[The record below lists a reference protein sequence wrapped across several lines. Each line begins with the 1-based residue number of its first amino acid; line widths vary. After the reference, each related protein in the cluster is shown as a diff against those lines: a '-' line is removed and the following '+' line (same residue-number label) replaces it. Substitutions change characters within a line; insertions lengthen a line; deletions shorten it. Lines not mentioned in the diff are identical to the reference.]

1 MNVEKTKSSKWER
14 LGLVFKPNTELKW
27 SRSHAMVPTPL
38 KLDDKQLIYYSSR
51 NIFNQSSIGCFEIQL
66 SDKPFLVQ
74 SNATPLLEP
83 GDLGCFDDNGVTP
96 SCAIELSSGDIA
108 LYYIGWNPGST
119 TRVNLFGGLAIS
131 DDRGKSFVRWS
142 KAPILERTPTDP
154 YMNTAPWV
162 VATDGGYRMYYVSG
176 LGWTNK
182 DSPRYNIK
190 VAFSSDGYKWERSGT
205 VVLDFSSPDETA
217 LARPFVIKEDG
228 IWKMWVTRR
237 VGEYAI
243 AYAESNDGLH
253 WERKDSSFGLEPNGE
268 GEEQYMTAYSAVVR
282 SGQEYFMFY
291 NGTNYGMNGI
301 LLARN
306 KF

>member
-1 MNVEKTKSSKWER
+1 MDVRKADSSKWER
-14 LGLVFKPNTELKW
+14 LGLIFKPNTELKW

-38 KLDDKQLIYYSSR
+38 QLDGKQLIYYSSR
-51 NIFNQSSIGCFEIQL
+51 NILNQSSIGSFEIEL
-66 SDKPFLVQ
+66 SEKPLVVK
-74 SNATPLLEP
+74 SNGSPLLGP

-96 SCAIELSSGDIA
+96 SCAIELPSGDIA

-131 DDRGKSFVRWS
+131 DDKGKNFVRWS
-142 KAPILERTPTDP
+142 KAPILERTRTDP
-154 YMNTAPWV
+154 YINTAPWV
-162 VATDGGYRMYYVSG
+162 VATEGGYRMYYVSG

-190 VAFSSDGYKWERSGT
+190 IAYSSDGYKWERSGT
-205 VVLDFSSPDETA
+205 VVLDFSSADETA
-217 LARPFVIKEDG
+217 LARPYVIKENG

-253 WERKDSSFGLEPNGE
+253 WERKDNSFGLEPNGE

-282 SGQEYFMFY
+282 SGREYFMFY

>member
-1 MNVEKTKSSKWER
+1 MDVQNAKNNKWER
-14 LGLVFKPNTELKW
+14 LGLIFKPNTELKW
-27 SRSHAMVPTPL
+27 SKSHAMVPTPL
-38 KLDDKQLIYYSSR
+38 NLDGRQLIYYSSR
-51 NIFNQSSIGCFEIQL
+51 NILNQSSIGCFEIQL
-66 SDKPFLVQ
+66 SEKPFVVQ
-74 SNATPLLEP
+74 SHVRPLLEP

-96 SCAIELSSGDIA
+96 SCAIELSGGEIA
-108 LYYIGWNPGST
+108 LYYIGWTPGST

-131 DDRGKSFVRWS
+131 NDKGKSFVRWS
-142 KAPILERTPTDP
+142 KAPILERNRTDP

-176 LGWTNK
+176 LGWTSK

-190 VAFSSDGYKWERSGT
+190 IAYSSDGYEWERSGE
-205 VVLDFSSPDETA
+205 VVLDFASTDETA
-217 LARPFVIKEDG
+217 LARPYVIKEDG

-253 WERKDSSFGLEPNGE
+253 WARKDSILGLEPNGE
-268 GEEQYMTAYSAVVR
+268 GEEQRMTAYSAVVR
-282 SGQEYFMFY
+282 SGRKYFMFY
-291 NGTNYGMNGI
+291 NGSDYGKNGI

-306 KF
+306 AL